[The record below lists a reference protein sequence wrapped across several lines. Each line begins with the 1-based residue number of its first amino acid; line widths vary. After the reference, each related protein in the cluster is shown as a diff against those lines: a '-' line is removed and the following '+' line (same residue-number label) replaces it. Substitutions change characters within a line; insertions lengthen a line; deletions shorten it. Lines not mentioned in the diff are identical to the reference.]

1 MPGVY
6 REKTCPSCGKL
17 HRKRGN
23 YCGQSCANGTRVQTE
38 ETKRKISE
46 ANAEAAMSP
55 DRVAAAKML
64 KAGTLMAADEYAV
77 SIPDITDLSDY
88 DLDHYDRASDW

>member
-23 YCGQSCANGTRVQTE
+23 YCGQSCASKQLVHSE
-38 ETKRKISE
+38 ETKQRISE
-46 ANAEAAMSP
+46 KASEISLSPDKIAHGHMLAAGNAMSP
-55 DRVAAAKML
+55 D
-64 KAGTLMAADEYAV
+64 EYAV
-77 SIPDITDLSDY
+77 NIPEIKDLSDY
-88 DLDHYDRASDW
+88 DLDHYDRADNW